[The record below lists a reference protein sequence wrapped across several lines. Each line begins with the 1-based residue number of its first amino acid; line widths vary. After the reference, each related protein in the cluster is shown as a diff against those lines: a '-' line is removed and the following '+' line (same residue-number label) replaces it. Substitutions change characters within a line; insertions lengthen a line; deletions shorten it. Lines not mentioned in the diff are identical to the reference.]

1 MGFFDFL
8 RVPDMNQGIQEYK
21 NIAGA
26 VLLDVRTPQEYRE
39 GHVPTS
45 KNVPLQSLSQVENVV
60 SDKNKPLF
68 VYCYSG
74 SRSSQAV
81 RMLGKMGYVNVK
93 NIGGIASYTGKVE
106 R

>member
-1 MGFFDFL
+1 MGLFDFFH
-8 RVPDMNQGIQEYK
+8 VPDMNKGIQEYQ
-21 NIAGA
+21 NITGA
-26 VLLDVRTPQEYRE
+26 VLLDVRTPEEYRE
-39 GHVPTS
+39 GHVPAS
-45 KNVPLQSLSQVENVV
+45 KNIPLQSLSQVEHVV
-60 SDKNKPLF
+60 KDKEKPLF

-81 RMLGKMGYVNVK
+81 RMLGKMGYRNVK